1 MRMFCQGQNVILCAY
16 LQNRLLLSHRSSKST
31 EAKGWV
37 AVIRAQM
44 AAQRSV
50 VLYQRLCSSAAWIPG
65 EVGWDQ
71 IIKAGKDLYGCLVQL
86 STNYQYCP

>member
-37 AVIRAQM
+37 ALIRVQM
-44 AAQRSV
+44 AAQHSV

-65 EVGWDQ
+65 GVGWDR
-71 IIKAGKDLYGCLVQL
+71 IIMVGKDLYGRLVQL
-86 STNYQYCP
+86 STNYLYCP